1 MKITLVPTAGLCNRL
16 NAITSGILY
25 QKYHKDAQLYIYW
38 EKSKECYAHFTDLFE
53 PLDCIEIKPL
63 RKFYLKP
70 GRKKNLY
77 IPDILKKIY
86 FDAYYNG
93 NTINRNNFEKLTT
106 GKQNIYVTSYNPFTP
121 YEITSSLATFF
132 KPTQE
137 LKERISLITEQ
148 YEDNVVGVHIRR
160 TDNLA
165 SIKNN
170 PIEKFYSLID
180 REITINSN
188 CRFYLSS
195 DEESVKKDMTKR
207 YGDRIIF
214 SQLPLVRDDVEGM
227 KGAVVDL
234 YCLGATKKI
243 IGCTNSTF
251 SNTASRLYDI
261 ELIV

>member
-53 PLDCIEIKPL
+53 PLDCIEIKTTPKVL
-63 RKFYLKP
+63 SQARQEKESIHS
-70 GRKKNLY
+70 RY
-77 IPDILKKIY
+77 IKKIY
-86 FDAYYNG
+86 LYAYYNG

-170 PIEKFYSLID
+170 PIEKFLFTNGP
-180 REITINSN
+180 RNN
-188 CRFYLSS
+188 NKLKLPFLF
-195 DEESVKKDMTKR
+195 
-207 YGDRIIF
+207 II
-214 SQLPLVRDDVEGM
+214 R
-227 KGAVVDL
+227 
-234 YCLGATKKI
+234 
-243 IGCTNSTF
+243 
-251 SNTASRLYDI
+251 
-261 ELIV
+261 